1 MMFAMTMAQG
11 GDDEEEDQC
20 LELRSKPVEVKG
32 VEEAIKQ
39 ISSKDLEECK
49 RLQEDQEDFYPD
61 EAEPGCGEVWEY
73 S

>member
-1 MMFAMTMAQG
+1 M
-11 GDDEEEDQC
+11 
-20 LELRSKPVEVKG
+20 EVKG

-39 ISSKDLEECK
+39 ISSKDLVQE
-49 RLQEDQEDFYPD
+49 RFQEDQEDFYPD